1 MTSDQ
6 RMINVIVEY
15 IDNLP
20 EPTSSWPPG
29 YFREASYEK
38 TAANEILATVL
49 AHPEWTVIRSVEE
62 FKDMVSNFS
71 LKATHYEEVTYMFE
85 VAMEVASNISD
96 ILMAMT

>member
-1 MTSDQ
+1 MSDDQ

-15 IDNLP
+15 IGNLP

-29 YFREASYEK
+29 YFKAASYEK
-38 TAANEILATVL
+38 TAANELLAMVL

-62 FKDMVSNFS
+62 FKDMVSDFIR
-71 LKATHYEEVTYMFE
+71 KATYYEDVTYMFE
-85 VAMEVASNISD
+85 VAYEVASNISD